1 MAEFAATQDTPEE
14 APMPRSHAPRLR
26 LVALGLAAV
35 LVAGGAAAQTTV
47 GPANTGQPPLR
58 CAVDGTF
65 APHAFPALSGGVQGF
80 QIDLFAEVAKKLN
93 RQIVIDSA
101 SFSGLIPAMNAGR
114 YDFLCAPTTVTRERA
129 ENLLFTEGYLFTE
142 LQFGIRR
149 GTPPIRSEEDLR
161 GKTISV
167 NKGTPYEQWV
177 TRNAER
183 LNLTLLAFDTQPDA
197 VQAVIQGRAYANLSG
212 NTVVKY
218 SASRTPQY
226 VADWVLPGTRFH
238 WGTPFRR
245 DSAQMRQT
253 VENAIEC
260 LKADGTVARLSEK
273 WFGAKPKPGDAE
285 VTIFPGYGPPDMPG
299 HDATPSTSGCRMPG

>member
-1 MAEFAATQDTPEE
+1 MTRPFLGRLCLAAI
-14 APMPRSHAPRLR
+14 
-26 LVALGLAAV
+26 GLAGT
-35 LVAGGAAAQTTV
+35 LLAGAAAAQTTV

-65 APHAFPALSGGVQGF
+65 APHAFPSLQGGVQGF
-80 QIDLFAEVAKKLN
+80 QVDLFAEVAKKLN

-129 ENLLFTEGYLFTE
+129 ENLLFSEGYLFTE

-167 NKGTPYEQWV
+167 NKGTPYEAWV
-177 TRNAER
+177 NNNRER

-226 VADWVLPGTRFH
+226 IADYVLPGTRFH

-245 DSAQMRQT
+245 DSAAMRQT
-253 VENAIEC
+253 VENVIEC

-273 WFGAKPKPGDAE
+273 WFGAAPKPGDAE
-285 VTIFPGYGPPDMPG
+285 ITIFPGYGPPDMPG
-299 HDATPSTSGCRMPG
+299 YDATPSTSGCRMPG

>member
-1 MAEFAATQDTPEE
+1 MRP
-14 APMPRSHAPRLR
+14 L
-26 LVALGLAAV
+26 LI
-35 LVAGGAAAQTTV
+35 AAALAIAVSAPSFAPAHAQT
-47 GPANTGQPPLR
+47 AQPPLR

-65 APHAFPALSGGVQGF
+65 APHAFPSLQGGVQGF
-80 QIDLFAEVAKKLN
+80 QIDLFREVA
-93 RQIVIDSA
+93 RRMGREITIDSA
-101 SFSGLIPAMNAGR
+101 SFSGLVPALNAGR

-129 ENLLFTEGYLFTE
+129 ESLLFTEGYLWTE

-177 TRNAER
+177 TNNAQR
-183 LNLTLLAFDTQPDA
+183 LNLTLMAFDTQPDA

-212 NTVVKY
+212 NTVIRY

-226 VADWVLPGTRFH
+226 IADYVLPGTRFH

-245 DSAQMRQT
+245 DSGALRNQ
-253 VENAIEC
+253 VEDVLTC
-260 LKADGTVARLSEK
+260 MKRDGTIARMSEK
-273 WFGAKPKPGDAE
+273 WFGSRPGPDQAE
-285 VTIFPGYGPPDMPG
+285 VMEFPGYGPPDLPG
-299 HDATPSTSGCRMPG
+299 YDATPQNPTCG